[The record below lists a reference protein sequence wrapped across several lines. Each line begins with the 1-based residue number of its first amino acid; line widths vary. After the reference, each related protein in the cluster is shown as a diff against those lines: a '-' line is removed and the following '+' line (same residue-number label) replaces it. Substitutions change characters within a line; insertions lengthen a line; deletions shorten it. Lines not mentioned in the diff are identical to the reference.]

1 VYLQEEIG
9 KEIEDKKTEL
19 EPKVVEAY
27 EASPPEVKVINSC
40 LSLISSVHVWLVP
53 CCLL

>member
-1 VYLQEEIG
+1 LQEEIE

-27 EASPPEVKVINSC
+27 EASPPEVKVIIY
-40 LSLISSVHVWLVP
+40 LFG
-53 CCLL
+53 LLWT

>member
-1 VYLQEEIG
+1 MYLQEEIG

-27 EASPPEVKVINSC
+27 EASPPEVKVNSC
-40 LSLISSVHVWLVP
+40 LSSYQ
-53 CCLL
+53 CLLGPSVRY